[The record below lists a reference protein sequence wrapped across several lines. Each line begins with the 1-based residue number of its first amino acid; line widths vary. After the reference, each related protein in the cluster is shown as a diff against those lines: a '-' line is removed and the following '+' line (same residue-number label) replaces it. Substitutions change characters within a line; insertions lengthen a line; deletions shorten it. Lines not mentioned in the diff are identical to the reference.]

1 MPYVPFP
8 SLFAASVWSATRSG
22 AAQFRLLQ
30 VRHPLLLRSTNRLN
44 DRLQNRAVAPARPA
58 VKPAV
63 ACERVML
70 EAQRVA
76 RQVTRSRATLQG

>member
-1 MPYVPFP
+1 MNLSAIFRRKQP
-8 SLFAASVWSATRSG
+8 S
-22 AAQFRLLQ
+22 
-30 VRHPLLLRSTNRLN
+30 
-44 DRLQNRAVAPARPA
+44 RAVGPTRPA

-76 RQVTRSRATLQG
+76 QQIARSRATLQG